1 VPGHTLTVGSLYS
14 LLSTLYSLTT
24 RPVNAHGSVTIPS
37 MPVEIDIERVAHL
50 ARIALTADEMA
61 LYGEQLVHILEH
73 AERVQALPTDG
84 VEPTSHP
91 LPMVNA
97 FRPDE
102 VTPSLNRDDVLAGAP
117 DAEDGYFRVP
127 KILDES

>member
-1 VPGHTLTVGSLYS
+1 MPTTGYRIPRHTPGETAFRPTGDERISHMGTGTITL
-14 LLSTLYSLTT
+14 
-24 RPVNAHGSVTIPS
+24 

-50 ARIALTADEMA
+50 ARIALTQEEMA
-61 LYGEQLVHILEH
+61 AYSAQLVHILEH

-102 VTPSLNRDDVLAGAP
+102 VTESLSRDDALAGAP
-117 DAEDGYFRVP
+117 DSEDGYFRVP

>member
-1 VPGHTLTVGSLYS
+1 MLPRTFGANYGLPRDTANERATG
-14 LLSTLYSLTT
+14 
-24 RPVNAHGSVTIPS
+24 TITH

-50 ARIALTADEMA
+50 ARIALTQEEMA
-61 LYGEQLVHILEH
+61 GYSAQLVHILEH

-102 VTPSLNRDDVLAGAP
+102 VTESLSRDDALAGAP
-117 DAEDGYFRVP
+117 DSEDGYFRVP
-127 KILDES
+127 RILDES

>member
-1 VPGHTLTVGSLYS
+1 MPESAAGAG
-14 LLSTLYSLTT
+14 
-24 RPVNAHGSVTIPS
+24 TIQG

-50 ARIALTADEMA
+50 ARIALTDDEMA
-61 LYGEQLVHILEH
+61 AYSAQLVHILEH

-102 VTPSLNRDDVLAGAP
+102 VTESLSRDDVLAGAP
-117 DAEDGYFRVP
+117 EAEDGYFRVP

>member
-1 VPGHTLTVGSLYS
+1 MANKR
-14 LLSTLYSLTT
+14 TT
-24 RPVNAHGSVTIPS
+24 GTITP

-50 ARIALTADEMA
+50 ARIALTDEEMA
-61 LYGEQLVHILEH
+61 AYSDQLVHILEH

-102 VTPSLNRDDVLAGAP
+102 VTVSLDRDDALAGAP
-117 DAEDGYFRVP
+117 DTEDGYFRVP

>member
-1 VPGHTLTVGSLYS
+1 M
-14 LLSTLYSLTT
+14 
-24 RPVNAHGSVTIPS
+24 VNERAAGNLQP

-50 ARIALTADEMA
+50 ARIALTDEELDA
-61 LYGEQLVHILEH
+61 YSAQLVHILEH

-102 VTPSLNRDDVLAGAP
+102 VTPSLSRDDALAGAP
-117 DAEDGYFRVP
+117 DTEGGYFRVP